1 MTRLLTLLACA
12 LSACAAHSAQQ
23 GPAIPP
29 HEVAAIVVDDLQQAG
44 LLEDPILAAEA
55 WTAAHTRFENELEPL
70 LRSRY
75 PAHAVAE
82 VEYGFGRVHARLG
95 TGRADEPAR
104 ALGERLAVMAAE
116 LQPRT

>member
-23 GPAIPP
+23 GPVIPP
-29 HEVAAIVVDDLQQAG
+29 HEIAAIVVEDLQRA
-44 LLEDPILAAEA
+44 AAEPDAVAASVA

-75 PAHAVAE
+75 ADHVVAE

-95 TGRADEPAR
+95 SGHADEPAR
-104 ALGERLAVMAAE
+104 QLGERLAVMAAE
-116 LQPRT
+116 LQPQT